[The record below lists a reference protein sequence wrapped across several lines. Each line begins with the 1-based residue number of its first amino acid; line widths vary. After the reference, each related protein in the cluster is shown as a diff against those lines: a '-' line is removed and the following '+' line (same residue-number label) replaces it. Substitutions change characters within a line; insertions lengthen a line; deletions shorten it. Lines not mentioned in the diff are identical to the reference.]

1 MNQGFARII
10 LNPDSRI
17 TCPNCQHEF
26 AVADGFA
33 KRALEQVEAASADTL
48 AKLRDAERSAAERH
62 AQLVAKE
69 RDAAHATAL
78 AEVRALTAQ
87 AFVPQIEALKEQL
100 GASNAKIAT
109 LDQREAVL
117 MSRERAMESRIA
129 EAAATRAAELV
140 AGERQSY
147 EKRLAEQNARLQALQ
162 SEQIALRE
170 ERQRLQ
176 DEKAALAL
184 EVQKQVDAQLQ
195 HREAVV
201 RAQEQ
206 ERAQLDKAEL
216 QKKLDDTGEQLAAA
230 QRRIEQG
237 SQQLQGEVL
246 ELAIEEGLRRA
257 FPLDTIEEVRKGQ
270 RGGDVLQHVVT
281 RTGQAA
287 GTILWE
293 TKRAKDWS
301 VQWIPKLK
309 EDMRSCGAAVG
320 ILVTMPGALPK
331 EWPGAAYFSLHED
344 VWVTQASTAIG
355 IAEALRAGLID
366 LHRQRAVSAGKGEK
380 MEALYD
386 YLTSP
391 QFAQKLKAVYET
403 FTKMRD
409 ELESEKNVTTQRWA
423 RREKQLQSGVN
434 QLLGVAGDI
443 QGLAVQELKM
453 LDMEDANL
461 KQLPE

>member
-1 MNQGFARII
+1 MSQVSARI
-10 LNPDSRI
+10 LLTPDTKI
-17 TCPNCQHEF
+17 TCPNCDHEF

-33 KRALEQVEAASADTL
+33 KKALEQVEDESADAL
-48 AKLRDAERSAAERH
+48 AKLREEERANAERQARIMAA
-62 AQLVAKE
+62 E
-69 RDAAHATAL
+69 RDAAHAKSL

-87 AFVPQIEALKEQL
+87 AFTPQIAELKEQL
-100 GASNAKIAT
+100 AAGQAKIAA
-109 LDQREAVL
+109 LDQREAAL
-117 MSRERAMESRIA
+117 LARERDIENRVAQ
-129 EAAATRAAELV
+129 AAAARAAELV

-147 EKRLAEQNARLQALQ
+147 EKRFAEQNARLQTLQ
-162 SEQIALRE
+162 TEQLALRE
-170 ERQRLQ
+170 ERQQLQ
-176 DEKAALAL
+176 DEKTALAL
-184 EVQKQVDAQLQ
+184 EVQKRVDAQLQ
-195 HREAVV
+195 QRESVV

-206 ERAQLDKAEL
+206 ERATLEKAEL
-216 QKKLDDTGEQLAAA
+216 QKKLDDAGEQLAAA
-230 QRRIEQG
+230 KRKMEQG

-246 ELAIEEGLRRA
+246 ELAIEENLRRA
-257 FPLDTIEEVRKGQ
+257 FPLDTIEEVKKGQ

-301 VQWIPKLK
+301 VQWILKLK
-309 EDMRSCGAAVG
+309 EDMRACGAAVG

-331 EWPGAAYFSLHED
+331 DWPSGAYFSLYED
-344 VWVTQASTAIG
+344 IWVTQASTAVG
-355 IAEALRAGLID
+355 IAEALRTGLID

-403 FTKMRD
+403 FKKMRE

-423 RREKQLQSGVN
+423 RREKQLQAGVN
-434 QLLGVAGDI
+434 QLLGIGGEI
-443 QGLAVQELKM
+443 QGLAQNPLPI
-453 LDMEDANL
+453 LDME
-461 KQLPE
+461 KPQLQDLD